1 MTRLSGIDRRGF
13 VTGILVAFAVPAGAG
28 AQQAGK
34 VSRVGWLQPSQPPS
48 GGYANFRRA
57 MRELGYLEGE
67 TVRFDDRWAHGRFDR
82 LPGLAEDLVRLNV
95 DGIVAIGTGSVRAAK
110 EATSTIPIVMG
121 SSVDP
126 VKAGLVTSLNRPG
139 GNVTGVSILAPEVS
153 AKRLDILKQALPG
166 VTRVGVLAYR
176 ANPGTAE
183 QITAIEAVAASLKL
197 TIHLGYVERPGG
209 YAEPFV
215 RFTSERV
222 GAVLVLTDTVLSSE
236 RARIVQL
243 ATRHRLPA
251 FFDFRAGAEAGG
263 LVSYGIDN
271 LDLYRQTARFVDRI
285 LKGTKP
291 ADLPVEQPTKFD
303 LAINLETARTLG
315 ISIAPAVLFRA
326 DHIVE

>member
-1 MTRLSGIDRRGF
+1 MLAAF
-13 VTGILVAFAVPAGAG
+13 VTPAVAG

-34 VSRVGWLQPSQPPS
+34 VPRVGWLQPSQPPS
-48 GGYANFRRA
+48 GAYANFRRA

-67 TVRFDDRWAHGRFDR
+67 NVRFDERWAHGRFDR

-95 DGIVAIGTGSVRAAK
+95 DVIVAIGSGSVSAAK
-110 EATSTIPIVMG
+110 KATRTIPIVMG
-121 SSVDP
+121 SGDDP
-126 VKAGLVTSLNRPG
+126 VKAGFVTSLNRPG

-166 VTRVGVLAYR
+166 VTRVGVLGYR

-183 QITAIEAVAASLKL
+183 QITAIEAAAASLKL
-197 TIHLGYVERPGG
+197 TIHPGYVERPGG
-209 YAEPFV
+209 YDEPFV
-215 RFTSERV
+215 RFASDRV

-236 RARIVQL
+236 RARTVQI

-285 LKGTKP
+285 LKGAKP

-303 LAINLETARTLG
+303 LVVNLRTARALG
-315 ISIAPAVLFRA
+315 VTIAPAVLFRA
-326 DHIVE
+326 DHVIE